1 MRALLPSLLAADFYQ
16 LKDQIEELEKYGM
29 FQYLLEP
36 FVFISV
42 YIKMFVKDGKN
53 VPSISFGMPVLSA
66 IRKHTKL
73 LFDVHMM
80 VDEPDR
86 FIDDMVIAGA
96 DMITVHQ
103 ECTPHLDRTIAHIH
117 SKDIQA
123 GVALNPATPLS
134 TLEEILPELDYVL
147 LMTVN
152 PGFGGQKYISYCT
165 EKIKKLA
172 KIRAERNLHF
182 QIEVD
187 GGINR
192 ETLATVLD
200 AGADMIVA
208 GSAIFGSNITDNVQY
223 FQKVMDNEE

>member
-1 MRALLPSLLAADFYQ
+1 MRALLTSLWGADFYH
-16 LKDQIEELEKYGM
+16 LKDQIEELEKNDVHFLHM
-29 FQYLLEP
+29 D
-36 FVFISV
+36 I
-42 YIKMFVKDGKN
+42 MDGKN

>member
-16 LKDQIEELEKYGM
+16 LKDQIEELEKNDVHFLHM
-29 FQYLLEP
+29 D
-36 FVFISV
+36 I
-42 YIKMFVKDGKN
+42 MDGKN

-103 ECTPHLDRTIAHIH
+103 QCTPHLDRTIAHIR

-192 ETLATVLD
+192 ETLAMVLD

>member
-16 LKDQIEELEKYGM
+16 LKDQIEELEKNGVHSLHM
-29 FQYLLEP
+29 D
-36 FVFISV
+36 I
-42 YIKMFVKDGKN
+42 MDGKN

-73 LFDVHMM
+73 FFDVHMM

>member
-16 LKDQIEELEKYGM
+16 LKDQIEELEKNGVHSLHM
-29 FQYLLEP
+29 D
-36 FVFISV
+36 I
-42 YIKMFVKDGKN
+42 MDGKN

-73 LFDVHMM
+73 FFDVHMM

-103 ECTPHLDRTIAHIH
+103 ECTLHLDRTIAHIH

-147 LMTVN
+147 LMTVT

-208 GSAIFGSNITDNVQY
+208 GSAIFGSNITDNVQD

>member
-16 LKDQIEELEKYGM
+16 LKDQIEELEKNDVHFLHM
-29 FQYLLEP
+29 D
-36 FVFISV
+36 I
-42 YIKMFVKDGKN
+42 MDGKN

-103 ECTPHLDRTIAHIH
+103 ECILHLDRTIAHIH

>member
-1 MRALLPSLLAADFYQ
+1 
-16 LKDQIEELEKYGM
+16 
-29 FQYLLEP
+29 
-36 FVFISV
+36 
-42 YIKMFVKDGKN
+42 
-53 VPSISFGMPVLSA
+53 
-66 IRKHTKL
+66 
-73 LFDVHMM
+73 
-80 VDEPDR
+80 
-86 FIDDMVIAGA
+86 
-96 DMITVHQ
+96 
-103 ECTPHLDRTIAHIH
+103 
-117 SKDIQA
+117 
-123 GVALNPATPLS
+123 
-134 TLEEILPELDYVL
+134 
-147 LMTVN
+147 MTVN